1 MGPRLYYSS
10 IILLSCSCTGCFIAP
25 TRPAFHP
32 TLPPI
37 PTTQSSRRHHL
48 HVRNPSNNKP
58 HNLADAAKRIPKN
71 DVFQIAPLSGVGL
84 TSILPQQQKSVTT
97 SFSEQTLQSD
107 DYGSAEATMTTF
119 VGTKRGELMQVSIH
133 PSDPI
138 EASVIPIKYFNEE
151 IDLKP
156 YPIFSMASLPYH
168 HRHSESTVRSDCKQ
182 LILTGGADRFISVWE
197 EESPCTKDESA
208 TSSRWKIKERLGPHT
223 GWVKDIAS
231 IQLQHHNDEN
241 DSGRHVFLFSI
252 GCNCIEVWKPRD
264 EKENHDSGDDRAGSY
279 YRHYHK
285 LQVDSSVEMG
295 CTLSSDLLCLAIH
308 RYCCSENDSVDSMI
322 GDASTSNMMEP
333 LSQCELMAGG
343 VDGRIHRWRIRGT
356 SFVDSEAT
364 SAHEGRV
371 NGIVI
376 CHKLKALVS
385 IGNDGLLVCWKI
397 NNNESISDWQF
408 AKLCLNNQGSIEN
421 GSDSA
426 ITSEARRIKLQ
437 SMCIVSDGT
446 NESIVAIG
454 STCGRVMLVRISK
467 AVNGDG
473 ELIPELMKD
482 STKTLVDAGVIH
494 ALQFYKADDAGRGIL
509 LFGGSGFFVWT
520 FDLNALKKIAR

>member
-1 MGPRLYYSS
+1 MKQPSDGTS
-10 IILLSCSCTGCFIAP
+10 IILFVHHLTLMFLHRLFYCT
-25 TRPAFHP
+25 AFHP

-223 GWVKDIAS
+223 GNWSRAMRGFGARCNPLWNRI
-231 IQLQHHNDEN
+231 LHLT
-241 DSGRHVFLFSI
+241 RFS
-252 GCNCIEVWKPRD
+252 
-264 EKENHDSGDDRAGSY
+264 
-279 YRHYHK
+279 
-285 LQVDSSVEMG
+285 
-295 CTLSSDLLCLAIH
+295 
-308 RYCCSENDSVDSMI
+308 
-322 GDASTSNMMEP
+322 
-333 LSQCELMAGG
+333 
-343 VDGRIHRWRIRGT
+343 
-356 SFVDSEAT
+356 
-364 SAHEGRV
+364 
-371 NGIVI
+371 
-376 CHKLKALVS
+376 
-385 IGNDGLLVCWKI
+385 
-397 NNNESISDWQF
+397 
-408 AKLCLNNQGSIEN
+408 
-421 GSDSA
+421 
-426 ITSEARRIKLQ
+426 RRKN
-437 SMCIVSDGT
+437 V
-446 NESIVAIG
+446 
-454 STCGRVMLVRISK
+454 
-467 AVNGDG
+467 
-473 ELIPELMKD
+473 
-482 STKTLVDAGVIH
+482 
-494 ALQFYKADDAGRGIL
+494 
-509 LFGGSGFFVWT
+509 
-520 FDLNALKKIAR
+520 